1 MPREI
6 VCDTVFGGKASL
18 KTLDLAAINWCLAPI
33 IGGWVIVCDTIS
45 RGTGPGAIVGR
56 TPLRRKGVGGQVGES
71 WGPWV
76 ETVRDTF
83 FDGGR
88 LLTTEGFA
96 AMHWYQAPIIGAWD
110 RVCETVF
117 CGVEPGATVDSAV
130 MKAECLGTT
139 NLCQR
144 LTGGGSV
151 LVCDTAFC
159 GVGLGAISSGT
170 SLLGERRGLRAE
182 IVCDTVLGGTDLGGE
197 PLLKR
202 RDLVANNWCLA
213 PIIWGE
219 GNCV

>member
-1 MPREI
+1 MRPET
-6 VCDTVFGGKASL
+6 VCDTIFGGEASL
-18 KTLDLAAINWCLAPI
+18 KTLDLAAINWCQAPI
-33 IGGWVIVCDTIS
+33 IGGWVIVCDTIF

-110 RVCETVF
+110 WVCETAF
-117 CGVEPGATVDSAV
+117 CGVEPGATVDRAA
-130 MKAECLGTT
+130 MKAEGPGTT

-144 LTGGGSV
+144 LIGGGSV
-151 LVCDTAFC
+151 LVCDAVFC
-159 GVGLGAISSGT
+159 GVGPGAIFGRT
-170 SLLGERRGLRAE
+170 SLRGERRGLRAE
-182 IVCDTVLGGTDLGGE
+182 IVCDTVFGGE
-197 PLLKR
+197 RLLKTR
-202 RDLVANNWCLA
+202 GLAANNWCLA
-213 PIIWGE
+213 PIIPIIWGE